1 MTPGPPPLN
10 PAGMTDAI
18 AAPSPSPAAVI
29 DGLAAIADGYDLVFS
44 DVWGVL
50 HNGMKAH
57 PAACEALVAM
67 RRRGVPVI
75 LITNAP
81 RQAPVVV
88 GQLDRLGVPRAA
100 YDAIVTSGDVSR
112 DYMRTR
118 PGAPVH
124 HVGPQRDVV
133 VFEGIDTRL
142 VGIEEADYV
151 VCTGLVD
158 DRTETPDDYQE
169 RLERMKAR
177 DLFFLCGNPDKVV
190 EVGHDLIF
198 CAGAIGDRY
207 QSMGGE
213 VLYAGKPYEPAYEAC
228 WRYAE
233 RILGHRPPRSRVLA
247 IGDAMRT
254 DVAGA
259 VRMGFDCLFLA
270 EGIHAEVLL
279 DANGVRADGLAALI
293 AETGQRPRHVMRK
306 LTW

>member
-1 MTPGPPPLN
+1 MNHTAAATALPP
-10 PAGMTDAI
+10 
-18 AAPSPSPAAVI
+18 VI
-29 DGLAAIADGYDLVFS
+29 DSLAAIAGGYDLVFS

-57 PAACEALVAM
+57 PAACEALVNIRKA
-67 RRRGVPVI
+67 GVPVI

-100 YDAIVTSGDVSR
+100 YDAIVTSGDISR
-112 DYMRTR
+112 DYIRTR
-118 PGAPVH
+118 PGEPIH
-124 HVGPQRDVV
+124 HVGPRRDLV
-133 VFEGIDTRL
+133 VFEGLDTRL
-142 VGIEEADYV
+142 VDIEDAAYV

-169 RLERMKAR
+169 RLARMKAR

-207 QSMGGE
+207 QSMGGT
-213 VLYAGKPYEPAYEAC
+213 VLYAGKPYEPAYDAC
-228 WRYAE
+228 FRYAE
-233 RILGHRPPRSRVLA
+233 RITGRPADRDRVLA

-259 VRMGFDCLFLA
+259 VKMGFDCLFLA
-270 EGIHAEVLL
+270 EGIHAEGLL
-279 DANGVRADGLAALI
+279 GPTGILPDGLAALI
-293 AETGQRPRHVMRK
+293 GETGQHPRFAMRK

>member
-1 MTPGPPPLN
+1 MNHTAAATALPP
-10 PAGMTDAI
+10 
-18 AAPSPSPAAVI
+18 VI
-29 DGLAAIADGYDLVFS
+29 DSLAAIAGGYDLVFS

-57 PAACEALVAM
+57 PAACEALVNIRKA
-67 RRRGVPVI
+67 GVPVI

-100 YDAIVTSGDVSR
+100 YDAIVTSGDISR
-112 DYMRTR
+112 DYIRTR
-118 PGAPVH
+118 PGEPIH
-124 HVGPQRDVV
+124 HVGPRRDLV
-133 VFEGIDTRL
+133 VFEGLDTRL
-142 VGIEEADYV
+142 VDIEDAAYV

-169 RLERMKAR
+169 RLARMKAR

-207 QSMGGE
+207 QSIGGE
-213 VLYAGKPYEPAYEAC
+213 VLYAGKPYEPAYDAC
-228 WRYAE
+228 FRYAE
-233 RILGHRPPRSRVLA
+233 RITGRPADRARVLA

-270 EGIHAEVLL
+270 EGIHAEGLL
-279 DANGVRADGLAALI
+279 GPAGILPDGLSALI
-293 AETGQRPRHVMRK
+293 RETGQHPRFVMRK
-306 LTW
+306 LAW